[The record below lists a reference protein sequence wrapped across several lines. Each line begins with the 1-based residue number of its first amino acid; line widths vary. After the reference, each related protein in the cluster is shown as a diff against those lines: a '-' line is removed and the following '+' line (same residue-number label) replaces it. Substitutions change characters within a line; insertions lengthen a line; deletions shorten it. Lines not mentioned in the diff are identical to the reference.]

1 MRRLNWP
8 RPIVL
13 VLLAVVYAAP
23 FVSTN
28 AYGQL
33 VTRADPDRVQ
43 LEPGGRSVSVTL
55 SGQGLEAISGLE
67 VRDGFSEVRG
77 WAVQQANAAGAG
89 SISLASLA
97 VRSLVA
103 R

>member
-43 LEPGGRSVSVTL
+43 LGKL
-55 SGQGLEAISGLE
+55 
-67 VRDGFSEVRG
+67 
-77 WAVQQANAAGAG
+77 
-89 SISLASLA
+89 
-97 VRSLVA
+97 
-103 R
+103 